1 MNQRTALVNPKP
13 TIILLALFVAA
24 ALQGCATVFDTNE
37 QQLEVRAVLDH
48 REVGGVGCVLS
59 NPAGRWFV
67 VAPGRVTVRK
77 SRSPLVIDC
86 NKQGVGAANEIVDSK
101 FGVVKLVGN
110 AVTTA
115 GLGYL
120 VDRETGAGFDYPAT
134 LTVLMRRASPDT
146 RDEDQPGAGNAIY

>member
-1 MNQRTALVNPKP
+1 MTQRTAIVTFKL
-13 TIILLALFVAA
+13 TTILLAAM
-24 ALQGCATVFDTNE
+24 ALQGCATVIDSSE

-48 REVGGVGCVLS
+48 REVAGVGCVLT

-67 VAPGRVTVRK
+67 VAPGRVTIRK
-77 SRSPLVIDC
+77 SRSPLAVDC
-86 NKQGVGAANEIVDSK
+86 KKEGAGAASEIVDSK
-101 FGVVKLVGN
+101 FGIVKMVGN

-134 LTVLMRRASPDT
+134 LTVLMRRTAPDA
-146 RDEDQPGAGNAIY
+146 RADDQPGAGTTIY

>member
-1 MNQRTALVNPKP
+1 MNQRTELVTPKL
-13 TIILLALFVAA
+13 TTILLAFAAAA

-77 SRSPLVIDC
+77 SRSPLVVDC
-86 NKQGVGAANEIVDSK
+86 NKQGVGAASEIVDSK

-110 AVTTA
+110 AVATA

-134 LTVLMRRASPDT
+134 LTVLMRRSAPDT
-146 RDEDQPGAGNAIY
+146 RGAEPQAVGNQVY

>member
-1 MNQRTALVNPKP
+1 MNQRTELVTPKL
-13 TIILLALFVAA
+13 TTILLACAAAA

-48 REVGGVGCVLS
+48 REVGGVGCVLT

-77 SRSPLVIDC
+77 SRSPLVVDC
-86 NKQGVGAANEIVDSK
+86 NKQGVGAASEIVDSK
-101 FGVVKLVGN
+101 FGMVKLVGN
-110 AVTTA
+110 AVATA

-134 LTVLMRRASPDT
+134 LTVLMRRGAPDT
-146 RDEDQPGAGNAIY
+146 RDDERPAAGNQVY